1 MAVTAQVTRGFTFDT
16 SVELSPSSLN
26 LLGEPTVTIPSISAT
41 EVVME
46 NFTVSTLPTNGT
58 TGRIVYVSDGDGGS
72 PCLAVDNGTNW
83 VRVNLGSAV
92 SATDVEE
99 YLIAE

>member
-1 MAVTAQVTRGFTFDT
+1 MPITATVTRGYTFDT
-16 SVELSPSSLN
+16 GVEVSPSSLN

-46 NFTVSTLPTNGT
+46 NYTVSTLPSNGT
-58 TGRIVYVSDGDGGS
+58 TGRIVYVSNGDGGN
-72 PCLAVDNGTNW
+72 PCLAVDNGTDW

-92 SATDVEE
+92 STTDTDE
-99 YLIAE
+99 YLMAE

>member
-1 MAVTAQVTRGFTFDT
+1 MPVTAQVSRGFTFDT
-16 SVELSPSSLN
+16 SVELSPASLN

-46 NFTVSTLPTNGT
+46 NYTVGTLPTNGT

-72 PCLAVDNGTNW
+72 PCLALDNGTNW

-92 SATDVEE
+92 SSTDVEE
-99 YLIAE
+99 YLIAD